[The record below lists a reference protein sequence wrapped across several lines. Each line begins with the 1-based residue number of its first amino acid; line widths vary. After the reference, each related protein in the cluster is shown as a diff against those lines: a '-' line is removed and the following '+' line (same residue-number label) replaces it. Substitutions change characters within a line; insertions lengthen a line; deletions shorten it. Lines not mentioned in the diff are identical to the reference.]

1 MGMFDFLHV
10 HESFLPK
17 LEELEENN
25 LKITNYQTKNLDC
38 SLRDYYI
45 DSNGDLYY
53 DDVVYEIVENTN
65 PKKGGWNPSFFQEE
79 VSRTRV
85 RHSYTGEVLAVDVIT
100 FPENSDIHQIFI
112 EVSYTFLEGSLFKK
126 PEIKKV
132 ERFLKQKVME
142 NQKKWELIHQKR
154 AQDPLYFLTRQIY
167 SVLCRASS
175 VLSKLKSA
183 LLRYDVKEFY
193 EYQQNTK
200 KESFNTTK

>member
-1 MGMFDFLHV
+1 MFDFLHV